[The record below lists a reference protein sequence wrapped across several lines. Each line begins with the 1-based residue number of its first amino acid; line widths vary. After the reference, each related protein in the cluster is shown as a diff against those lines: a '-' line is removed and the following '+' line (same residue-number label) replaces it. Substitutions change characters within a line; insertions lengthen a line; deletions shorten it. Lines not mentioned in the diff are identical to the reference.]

1 MQKVFNKQNRKK
13 YRLLQDTAIQFRG
26 HKLYRIEAIKNFGN
40 VKKGDLGGYIE
51 SEDNLSQL
59 ENCWVLDNA
68 KVLGNAKVSGNA
80 HVFDDALVYGN
91 ALVLDNA
98 QVYGSAEVLNYAQ
111 VYEYGEVHSNAVI
124 YGSAKIYGNSVVFE
138 KASVGGYAQVYDNA
152 EVKGEAKI
160 HGDGLVGSFA
170 RIDKDADISRIRD
183 YYVGKNIWSSGRSF
197 TYTRSNKL
205 WNVGCFSGTSKELIA
220 KANLDNLTSAREY
233 ARIVEYVENMYK
245 DLESEIWR

>member
-68 KVLGNAKVSGNA
+68 KV
-80 HVFDDALVYGN
+80 
-91 ALVLDNA
+91 
-98 QVYGSAEVLNYAQ
+98 
-111 VYEYGEVHSNAVI
+111 
-124 YGSAKIYGNSVVFE
+124 YGNSVVFE
-138 KASVGGYAQVYDNA
+138 NASVGGYAQVYDNA

-233 ARIVEYVENMYK
+233 ERIVNYVEAMYD
-245 DLESEIWR
+245 DLESEIWK